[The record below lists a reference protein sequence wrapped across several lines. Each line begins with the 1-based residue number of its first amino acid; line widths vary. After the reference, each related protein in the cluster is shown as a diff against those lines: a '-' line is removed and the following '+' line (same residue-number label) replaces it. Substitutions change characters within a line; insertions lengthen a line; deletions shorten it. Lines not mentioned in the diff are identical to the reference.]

1 MVYART
7 PTEAPVLTAER
18 EQWLIAEARA
28 GSASAK
34 QELVSAHLRLV
45 RVVARR
51 VTPRPSEDALA
62 EGTLT
67 LVEAFERF
75 DPSFGVRFSTYA
87 AHWVRALVTR
97 HVLANRRMV
106 PAPSTRAAR
115 RVFAGLGR
123 AERKL
128 AASDPSPSAERI
140 AAELGVT
147 ASDVE
152 AVVASAR
159 GRDVP
164 IGPTHEGSVDIDP
177 PADTESPEDLVARA
191 EESAMISRLLMS
203 ALARLPQ
210 RERQIVEARRYAE
223 GSRTLDDLAL
233 ELDLSRERVR
243 QLERRALDRL
253 GVELRGAA

>member
-1 MVYART
+1 MTYAPTTTET
-7 PTEAPVLTAER
+7 PILSLER
-18 EQWLIAEARA
+18 EVQLIAEARA

-45 RVVARR
+45 RAIARR
-51 VTPRPSEDALA
+51 VTPRPTEDTLA
-62 EGTLT
+62 EGTLA

-106 PAPSTRAAR
+106 PPPSTRAAR

-128 AASDPSPSAERI
+128 SATDPCPSSERI
-140 AAELGVT
+140 ATELGVT
-147 ASDVE
+147 AADVE
-152 AVVASAR
+152 EVVASTR
-159 GRDVP
+159 GRDVS
-164 IGPTHEGSVDIDP
+164 IGPAPEGFADVDP
-177 PADTESPEDLVARA
+177 PSEVDSPEDLVAHAQERERTSRA
-191 EESAMISRLLMS
+191 LHD
-203 ALARLPQ
+203 ALARLPL
-210 RERQIVEARRYAE
+210 RERHIVEARRYAE
-223 GSRTLDDLAL
+223 GSRTLDDLAS
-233 ELDLSRERVR
+233 ELALSRERVR